1 MYNYY
6 KGKALKYIIIKNIW
20 CFDLLSSPSNSL
32 SESIHNAMSRQAG
45 ENMFVKTF
53 TLQEV

>member
-1 MYNYY
+1 MYNYE
-6 KGKALKYIIIKNIW
+6 GKALKYIIIKNIW